1 MSVTGS
7 SSASVEPSSHA
18 IAPNPSVRPSPA
30 RGFHRLIVS
39 RIRPQTTDGVA
50 VAFDVPDDLAD
61 TFRFRP
67 GQYLTLRATIDGQDV
82 RRSYSI
88 CSADDAGHLEVG
100 IKRVEGGAFSSF
112 AQNLRPGDTVEVMP
126 PQGRFTVAIGGRHDY
141 LLVAAGSGI
150 TPCLSIASSVLA
162 GEPESTVTLVY
173 GNRSAASVMF
183 REEVDAL
190 KDRHTRRFRL
200 FHVTS
205 REAQDVAFLNGRI
218 DGERIRALA
227 RRGLIEPAAFD
238 AAYLCGPE
246 AMIED
251 VSAALREFGMEEGA
265 VRFELF
271 TTAGSKPPPVRT
283 AAVAEGATI
292 DIVIDGSRRSVA
304 IDGSQTVL
312 AAAQAAGLDL
322 PFSCAGG
329 MCCTCRCRVVQGEA
343 AMDVN
348 YSLQDW
354 EVEAGFTLACQAR
367 PKTDRLVVDFDAA

>member
-1 MSVTGS
+1 M
-7 SSASVEPSSHA
+7 SSADTLSVGQSSDA
-18 IAPNPSVRPSPA
+18 SRPAPA
-30 RGFHRLIVS
+30 RGFHPLAVS
-39 RIRPQTTDGVA
+39 RVRPQTEDGVA
-50 VAFDVPDDLAD
+50 VAFDVPDELAEV
-61 TFRFRP
+61 FRFRP
-67 GQYLTLRATIDGQDV
+67 GQYVTLRATIDGEDV

-88 CSADDAGHLEVG
+88 CAPDHAGHLEVG

-112 AQNLRPGDTVEVMP
+112 AQNLAPGDRVEVMP
-126 PQGRFTVAIGGRHDY
+126 PQGRFTVAVEPGARHDY

-150 TPCLSIASSVLA
+150 TPCLSIAASVLH
-162 GEPESTVTLVY
+162 GEPRSTVTLIY
-173 GNRSAASVMF
+173 GNQTAATVMF
-183 REEVDAL
+183 REEVDGL
-190 KDRHTRRFRL
+190 KDRYPARFRL

-205 REAQDVAFLNGRI
+205 REAQDVAFLNGRV

-227 RRGLIEPAAFD
+227 ERGLLDAAAFD

-251 VSAALREFGMEEGA
+251 VAAALRELGMADDA

-271 TTAGSKPPPVRT
+271 TTAGSKPPSVRRVE
-283 AAVAEGATI
+283 VAEGATI
-292 DIVIDGSRRSVA
+292 DIVIDGSRKSVA

-312 AAAQAAGLDL
+312 SAAQAAGLDL

-329 MCCTCRCRVVQGEA
+329 MCCTCRCRVTEGEA

-348 YSLQDW
+348 YSLEDW

-367 PKTDRLVVDFDAA
+367 PRTDTLVVDFDAT

>member
-1 MSVTGS
+1 M
-7 SSASVEPSSHA
+7 
-18 IAPNPSVRPSPA
+18 A
-30 RGFHRLIVS
+30 RGFHELTVS
-39 RIRPQTTDGVA
+39 RVRPQTADGVA
-50 VAFDVPDDLAD
+50 VAFDVPDELVE

-67 GQYLTLRATIDGQDV
+67 GQYLTLRAEIEGEDV

-88 CSADDAGHLEVG
+88 CAADNAGHLEVG

-112 AQNLRPGDTVEVMP
+112 AQSLTPGDTIEVMP
-126 PQGRFTVAIGGRHDY
+126 PQGRFTAAVGGRHDY

-162 GEPESTVTLVY
+162 GEPDSTVTLVY
-173 GNRSAASVMF
+173 GNRSAATVMF
-183 REEVDAL
+183 REEVDGL
-190 KDRHTRRFRL
+190 KDRYPARFRL

-205 REAQDVAFLNGRI
+205 REAQDVAFLNGRV

-227 RRGLIEPAAFD
+227 ERGLIDPVAFD

-246 AMIED
+246 AMIES
-251 VSAALREFGMEEGA
+251 VTTTLRELGMAEDA

-271 TTAGSKPPPVRT
+271 TTAGAKPPPVRRE
-283 AAVAEGATI
+283 AVADGATI
-292 DIVIDGSRRSVA
+292 GIVIDGSRKSVA

-312 AAAQAAGLDL
+312 AAGQAAGLDL

-329 MCCTCRCRVVQGEA
+329 MCCTCRCRVTQGEA

-348 YSLQDW
+348 YSLEDW

-367 PKTDRLVVDFDAA
+367 PKGETLVVDFDAT